1 VTSTILRIAVPLAA
15 ALVLPQASR
24 AGEAHWPETLT
35 IGTGSP
41 GGTYYEYGNAL
52 AKLLTRKLDT
62 PVFMRPT
69 EGPTENIKLLEA
81 GEIQLAFLTLGVA
94 QQAWNGS
101 GGWTGGKQFRAMRAV
116 FPMYDTPFQFM
127 TLQRSGI
134 STVADLTDRR
144 VGIGPQGGTT
154 GIYMPEIFKVLKIHP
169 MTRTGSWSDLA
180 AAMEDGTLDALA
192 VGAGAPFPEFATL
205 ERRGKV
211 RYLPLMASQVV
222 ALRLAIPELAAS
234 VVPAGTYPSL
244 TRHYQTVGL
253 YNFAVAHR
261 TLPDDLVYSIAEAVF
276 TNNDEM
282 MQAHNAAADSIPS
295 NFTRNTILPFHD
307 GAARW
312 YHNKSTAGMVHGD

>member
-1 VTSTILRIAVPLAA
+1 MNFLRIIVVLAAVFAVPRAA
-15 ALVLPQASR
+15 QPA
-24 AGEAHWPETLT
+24 EAHWPESLT

-41 GGTYYEYGNAL
+41 GGTYYEYGDGL
-52 AKLLTRKLDT
+52 AKLLSRKLDLS
-62 PVFMRPT
+62 VFMRPT

-81 GEIQLAFLTLGVA
+81 AEIQLAFVTLGVA

-101 GGWTGGKQFRAMRAV
+101 GEWTGGRQFRAMRAV
-116 FPMYDTPFQFM
+116 LPMYDTPFQFM

-134 STVADLTDRR
+134 LTLADLSDRR

-154 GIYMPEIFKVLKIHP
+154 GIYMPEFFKVLRINPK
-169 MTRTGSWSDLA
+169 TGTGSWSELA
-180 AAMEDGTLDALA
+180 AALQDGALDALA
-192 VGAGAPFPEFATL
+192 VGAGVPFPEFATL
-205 ERRGKV
+205 ERRDKV
-211 RYLPLMASQVV
+211 RYLPLSASQVV

-253 YNFAVAHR
+253 YNFVVAHR
-261 TLPDDLVYSIAEAVF
+261 TLADDLVYAIAEAVF
-276 TNNDEM
+276 ANHDEM
-282 MQAHNAAADSIPS
+282 MQAHYAAADTVPS

-312 YHNKSTAGMVHGD
+312 YHNKSTAGVVHGD